1 MCREL
6 EGKNAVVTGSNRG
19 IGAAVVKKL
28 AENGAN
34 IWACARKPNKEFEE
48 TIKTISEDNGVIIKP
63 VYFELNS
70 EESIKKGFESIF

>member
-1 MCREL
+1 MRREL
-6 EGKNAVVTGSNRG
+6 DGKNAVVTGSNRG

-34 IWACARKPNKEFEE
+34 IWACARHHNEEFEK
-48 TIKTISEDNGVIIKP
+48 TIKVISKDNNVIIKP

-70 EESIKKGFESIF
+70 